1 MKKLITGLLLC
12 LATGAEAQDILQQ
25 MYTKNAS
32 GFRRSLSF
40 VQETNFYRN
49 DSLVNKA
56 TWFEV
61 LVYPDKLRIDI
72 NNPDDGNAIFYVND
86 SAFRFQNYVLKSK
99 GPQKHD
105 LLFLLGG
112 MYYFPLPEVYTKL
125 REFGYDT
132 DKTYETTWKGRA
144 VVVVGA
150 NKDETESNQFWV
162 DKEKMVTVRILN
174 NKGGQHSEIVCGD
187 YRRLGT
193 NWCETAIDFYVEG
206 KLRQQEKYMNLR
218 ENFSVNLEYLDPHK
232 MGKVKFWGR

>member
-1 MKKLITGLLLC
+1 MIG
-12 LATGAEAQDILQQ
+12 LATGAEAQDMVQQ
-25 MYTKNAS
+25 MYTQHAS
-32 GFRRSLSF
+32 NFRRSLSF
-40 VQETNFYRN
+40 VQETSFYRN
-49 DSLVNKA
+49 DTLVNKA

-72 NNPDDGNAIFYVND
+72 NNPEDGNAIFYVND
-86 SAFRFQNYVLKSK
+86 SSFRFQNHVLKNK

-112 MYYFPLPEVYTKL
+112 MYSFPLPEVYTKL
-125 REFGYDT
+125 REFGYDP
-132 DKTYETTWKGRA
+132 DKTYETTWKGKP

-162 DKEKMVTVRILN
+162 DKEKLVTVRILN
-174 NKGGQHSEIVCGD
+174 NKGGQRSEIICGD
-187 YRRLGT
+187 YRRLGAG
-193 NWCETAIDFYVEG
+193 WCETAIDFYVEG

-218 ENFSVNLEYLDPHK
+218 ENFSVNLEYLDPYK